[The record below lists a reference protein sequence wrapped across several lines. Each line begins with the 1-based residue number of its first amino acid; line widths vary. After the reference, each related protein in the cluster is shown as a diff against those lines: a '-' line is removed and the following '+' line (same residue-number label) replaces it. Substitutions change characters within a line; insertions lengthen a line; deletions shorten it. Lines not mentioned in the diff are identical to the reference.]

1 MTQTV
6 KGPDGRIHKFPD
18 GVTPQQIQAAMRQ
31 TYNIQSQQQAAPKP
45 QDFGFTE
52 QNAGGLEGQISGNG
66 KAELAGNSLAQGRVL
81 NALQG
86 ATFNFADEVLPYTTA
101 GLDEVQRLVT
111 GKLPGGANVPFDQRV
126 DYYRNQARALGDR
139 MMQERPVES
148 VATQIG
154 GGIISGGGLLTG
166 AANKAIGAVAPGTAN
181 ALRAGSASLG
191 ARAAQGS
198 VAAGIGGGVAG
209 VGGGTDTESRI
220 AGGVIGTAVGAPL
233 GAVLPLATSGLGA
246 IGRGI
251 QSAILPGT
259 VNADRRAA
267 EVLGQAVGRSQLGQ
281 QAATPQQALTAMQ
294 QSGISNATLA
304 DLSDELTSLAGAVA
318 RSPGRGKQIISDF
331 LRARQE
337 GNPVLGEAGGG
348 QWVDMLNDI
357 ASKISP
363 SVSAKQATAAMV
375 KARSNAADP
384 LYEAARQVGT
394 VSSDELSRL
403 ASIPTMKSA
412 LQRGINMAKQEGTLP
427 PDFKLDPSKPLTVD
441 VWHQAKVAIDDLIG
455 SATRDGNKAQARSL
469 LTMQQ
474 RLLDELDTS
483 TNGLYGI
490 ARNKFAG
497 DSAVINAIE
506 TGKNILTRSTT
517 AEDIAEQVG
526 KFTSQSEIESFRAG
540 AAQALRDTV
549 MRVGRKG
556 NAAGKFLNRPDIQQ
570 KIRALFGNDAEYQD
584 FMQRIQ
590 GRDRMYRTYSELG
603 NSQTQPRMAAEA
615 DLESSITGGAA
626 PENILT
632 AAAVGGRAG
641 AARNIMQRLSDGPVR
656 FLSEKVRTRIAEMLT
671 SSDPAKVREA
681 ARMIQDA
688 ARSVQGR
695 QLSSNAARVGA
706 VQGLAI
712 QPLTSGE

>member
-6 KGPDGRIHKFPD
+6 RGPDGRIHKFPD

-31 TYNIQSQQQAAPKP
+31 TYNIQSQQQPAPKR

-52 QNAGGLEGQISGNG
+52 QQSADSGAN
-66 KAELAGNSLAQGRVL
+66 ELSGNSLAQGRVL

-86 ATFNFADEVLPYTTA
+86 ATFNFADEILPYTTA

-111 GKLPGGANVPFDQRV
+111 GKLPEGANVPFDQRV
-126 DYYRNQARALGDR
+126 DYYRNQARALGNR
-139 MMQERPVES
+139 MMEERPVES
-148 VATQIG
+148 IATQIG
-154 GGIISGGGLLTG
+154 TGIVSGGGLLTG

-198 VAAGIGGGVAG
+198 VAGGIGGGIAG

-220 AGGVIGTAVGAPL
+220 AGGVIGTTVGAPL
-233 GAVLPLATSGLGA
+233 GAALPLATSGLGA
-246 IGRGI
+246 VGRGL
-251 QSAILPGT
+251 QSALLPGT
-259 VNADRRAA
+259 VNAERRAA

-281 QAATPQQALTAMQ
+281 SSTSPQQALNAMQ
-294 QSGISNATLA
+294 QSGITNATLA

-337 GNPVLGEAGGG
+337 GNPALGEAGGG
-348 QWVDMLNDI
+348 QWVDLLNDI
-357 ASKISP
+357 AAKVSP
-363 SVSAKQATAAMV
+363 SVSAKQAAAAMV
-375 KARSNAADP
+375 KARSDAAKP
-384 LYEAARQVGT
+384 LYQEAFKVGE
-394 VSSDELSRL
+394 VSSPVLSDL
-403 ASIPTMKSA
+403 SKIPSMRSA
-412 LQRGINMAKQEGTLP
+412 LQRGINMAKQDGSLAA
-427 PDFKLDPSKPLTVD
+427 DFKFDPTKPLPIE
-441 VWHQAKVAIDDLIG
+441 VWHQAKQGIDDLIG
-455 SATRDGNKAQARSL
+455 AAVRSGERGQARSL
-469 LTMQQ
+469 SNMQD
-474 RLLDELDTS
+474 RLLSELDDATG
-483 TNGLYGI
+483 GLYGV

-497 DSAVINAIE
+497 DSAVLNALE
-506 TGKNILTRSTT
+506 DGKNILARATT
-517 AEDIAEQVG
+517 AEDVADTLANLQG
-526 KFTSQSEIESFRAG
+526 KGQSAIESFRAG

-615 DLESSITGGAA
+615 DLEASITGGAA

-681 ARMIQDA
+681 AKMIQDA

>member
-6 KGPDGRIHKFPD
+6 KGPDGRVHKFPD

-52 QNAGGLEGQISGNG
+52 QNTGGLEGQISGNG

-111 GKLPGGANVPFDQRV
+111 GKLPEGANVPFGQRV

-233 GAVLPLATSGLGA
+233 GAALPLATSGLGA

-281 QAATPQQALTAMQ
+281 QASTPQQALTAMQ

-337 GNPVLGEAGGG
+337 GNPVLGETGGG

-357 ASKISP
+357 ASKVSP

-412 LQRGINMAKQEGTLP
+412 LQRGINMAKQEGALP

-474 RLLDELDTS
+474 RLLDELDAS
-483 TNGLYGI
+483 TKGLYGI

-681 ARMIQDA
+681 AKMIQAA
-688 ARSVQGR
+688 ARSVQDR
-695 QLSSNAARVGA
+695 QLSSNATRVGA